1 VHQSIIDYYRCPE
14 DAIQLEVAG
23 DIFGKPMFFQFA
35 GSTCYGRYV
44 GNPPGGSSSSEIE
57 NASIPISNNSLQL
70 PFDFTEVVDNLRHE
84 RYKEDSRA
92 RRRLRDSE
100 FVSRAYYRLRPLLPQ
115 RFRKYLHRIHLD
127 GWREITFPFWP
138 IDTTVDHLMETSLRL
153 ALQARPG
160 QQIPFIWFW
169 PEGYPACALMTH
181 DVEEEAGREFCLDL
195 LAIDESYGIK
205 SSFQIVP
212 EGRYDAGGDFIE
224 SIKSRGFEVN
234 VHDLNHDGH
243 LFKNRRLFLERAAKI
258 NEYRENFGAEGFRSG
273 SMYRKAEWL
282 PDLAFAYD
290 MSIPNAAH
298 LEPQQGGCCT
308 VMPFKLGHLVELPLT
323 VTQDYALFRIF
334 EDYSM
339 DLWEREIQYLLRKHA
354 LINIIVHPDYIID
367 RRARNLYCMLLQ
379 RLADLRDRRKLWV
392 PLPRDAARWWNM
404 RSRMRLKQVQ
414 GKWNVIGE
422 GSENARVAQAYLDN
436 GRLFYKI
443 GNTRLNV
450 PDEVVFPEKTSDTLV

>member
-1 VHQSIIDYYRCPE
+1 
-14 DAIQLEVAG
+14 
-23 DIFGKPMFFQFA
+23 
-35 GSTCYGRYV
+35 
-44 GNPPGGSSSSEIE
+44 
-57 NASIPISNNSLQL
+57 
-70 PFDFTEVVDNLRHE
+70 
-84 RYKEDSRA
+84 
-92 RRRLRDSE
+92 
-100 FVSRAYYRLRPLLPQ
+100 
-115 RFRKYLHRIHLD
+115 
-127 GWREITFPFWP
+127 
-138 IDTTVDHLMETSLRL
+138 
-153 ALQARPG
+153 
-160 QQIPFIWFW
+160 
-169 PEGYPACALMTH
+169 
-181 DVEEEAGREFCLDL
+181 
-195 LAIDESYGIK
+195 
-205 SSFQIVP
+205 
-212 EGRYDAGGDFIE
+212 
-224 SIKSRGFEVN
+224 
-234 VHDLNHDGH
+234 
-243 LFKNRRLFLERAAKI
+243 
-258 NEYRENFGAEGFRSG
+258 
-273 SMYRKAEWL
+273 
-282 PDLAFAYD
+282 

>member
-1 VHQSIIDYYRCPE
+1 
-14 DAIQLEVAG
+14 
-23 DIFGKPMFFQFA
+23 
-35 GSTCYGRYV
+35 
-44 GNPPGGSSSSEIE
+44 
-57 NASIPISNNSLQL
+57 
-70 PFDFTEVVDNLRHE
+70 
-84 RYKEDSRA
+84 
-92 RRRLRDSE
+92 
-100 FVSRAYYRLRPLLPQ
+100 
-115 RFRKYLHRIHLD
+115 
-127 GWREITFPFWP
+127 
-138 IDTTVDHLMETSLRL
+138 
-153 ALQARPG
+153 
-160 QQIPFIWFW
+160 
-169 PEGYPACALMTH
+169 MTH